1 MPSTTQDPKARTAKA
16 RATALQRAAERAAA
30 DPTKL
35 KSAARCVG
43 AAIADD
49 QVSEHVRRVV
59 DTAPELTPEQRD
71 RLARLLRF
79 GGQA

>member
-1 MPSTTQDPKARTAKA
+1 MPSTTTPGPRTA
-16 RATALQRAAERAAA
+16 RAVAAHKERAAERTAQ
-30 DPTKL
+30 DPAKL
-35 KSAARCVG
+35 AKAARAVN

-79 GGQA
+79 GDRA